1 MPTEPREAPPAS
13 LRAKVLEHATK
24 NPSPTRDAL
33 RKRTAFWLA
42 LGLSLPVALLALVGG
57 VQRGPRPPLLLAAT
71 ATGALGLSLIAL
83 GTAFGYGGRSLGR
96 PRLQLLSSALLLPL
110 LLVLWKLGCSSAFP
124 GMTQAWPTH
133 PGLRCFGLSLLL
145 GLAPLIAFLA
155 ARRKSD
161 PVHPVTLGAA
171 LGAAG
176 GLWGAS
182 FVDLWCP
189 AGYPL
194 HVILG
199 HALPSLLLATLG
211 GWVGARVLATP
222 PSSEPR

>member
-1 MPTEPREAPPAS
+1 MPTEPRGALPPS
-13 LRAKVLEHATK
+13 LRAKVLELAAR

-42 LGLSLPVALLALVGG
+42 LGLSLPVALLVLVGG
-57 VQRGPRPPLLLAAT
+57 VERGQRPPLLLAAT
-71 ATGALGLSLIAL
+71 TTGTLGLSLVAL
-83 GTAFGYGGRSLGR
+83 GVALGYGGRGLGR

-110 LLVLWKLGCSSAFP
+110 VLILWKLGCSSAFL
-124 GMTQAWPTH
+124 GMTQVWPTR
-133 PGLRCFGLSLLL
+133 PGLRCFGLSLLF

-189 AGYPL
+189 AGHPL

-199 HALPSLLLATLG
+199 HALPSLLLATVG
-211 GWVGARVLATP
+211 GWAGARVLATP